1 MSWGLRADGYGP
13 KAVRC
18 PPRFIVSDM
27 SEKREFIRHALASL
41 AYRASRALDG
51 APDEFGGFSGC
62 ERTPGQILAHM
73 GDLFDWSLSIAEGQ
87 QRWKNSE
94 PLPWAEEKARFFAAL
109 AAFDAYLAGTEP
121 VHADLER
128 LFQGPVADAINHVGQ
143 LAMMRRLAGYKIHG
157 ENYYVADIKAGQTG
171 AEQPAAVK
179 TF

>member
-1 MSWGLRADGYGP
+1 MG
-13 KAVRC
+13 
-18 PPRFIVSDM
+18 FIVADM
-27 SEKREFIRHALASL
+27 SEKREFMRHALASL
-41 AYRASRALDG
+41 AYRASRALEG

-109 AAFDAYLAGTEP
+109 TAFDAFLAGTEP
-121 VHADLER
+121 VHAELER
-128 LFQGPVADAINHVGQ
+128 LFQGPVADAINHVGH
-143 LAMMRRLAGYKIHG
+143 LAMMRRLAGYKIPG
-157 ENYYVADIKAGQTG
+157 ENFYVADIKVGQTG
-171 AEQPAAVK
+171 AEQPGPVK